1 MNEPHHRVLRRDAE
15 GGTVPQGLMSTGLLL
30 AADHWQLSPHQCG
43 PVVYAATPS
52 GKDFLLEQ
60 LLAALP
66 GQGPPGLK
74 PGQGLPLQLTHGSLG
89 QPILLLDGASI
100 LSVSFSLG
108 GGLLWGALAGT
119 GRVGLD
125 AAFAPDFPPDYPLQR
140 VFSQEEFGW
149 TCALLGGDASRAAA
163 LLWSLKEAAVKALGV
178 GFNYLAPREITT
190 GPGKPWRGG
199 YLFEVNAGCLVK
211 TWVRPAG
218 DGWVALALKA

>member
-1 MNEPHHRVLRRDAE
+1 MNEPNHRVLRHDDK
-15 GGTVPQGLMSTGLLL
+15 GGTIPQGLMSTVLLL

-52 GKDFLLEQ
+52 GKEFLLEQ
-60 LLAALP
+60 LLAAL
-66 GQGPPGLK
+66 

-89 QPILLLDGASI
+89 QPILLLDGAPI

-108 GGLLWGALAGT
+108 GGLIWGALAGA

-140 VFSQEEFGW
+140 VFSPEEFGW

-178 GFNYLAPREITT
+178 GFNFLAPREITT

-199 YLFEVNAGCLVK
+199 YLFEVNAGSLVK

-218 DGWVALALKA
+218 EGWVALALKA